1 MNKPICKLIGE
12 DGNVFNLLGKVS
24 KVLKRN
30 NLHDQVKEM
39 TDRVFN
45 SSSYDEALRIF
56 VDYVE
61 IE

>member
-1 MNKPICKLIGE
+1 MNKPTCKLIGE

-24 KVLKRN
+24 KVLKEN

-45 SSSYDEALRIF
+45 SSSYDEVLRIF
-56 VDYVE
+56 ADYVE